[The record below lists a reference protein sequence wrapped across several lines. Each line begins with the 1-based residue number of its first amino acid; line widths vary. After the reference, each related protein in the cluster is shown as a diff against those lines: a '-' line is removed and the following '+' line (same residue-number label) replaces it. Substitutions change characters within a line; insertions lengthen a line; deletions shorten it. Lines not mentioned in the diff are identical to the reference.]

1 MPHSPKFWDKI
12 ARKYAR
18 QPIADEAAYR
28 TKLEITRE
36 YFRPDSKVLELGCG
50 TGSTAILHAPHVAH
64 IHAVDISSNM
74 LEIAEDK
81 ARGEGIKNITFE
93 QADVAAFRA
102 PDETYDAV
110 LALSLLHLLEDKEA
124 VMANIRRMLK
134 PGGVFVS
141 STVCL
146 GDRMSFWRLIMPVG
160 QWLGFFPLVKALK
173 AADLERSISRA
184 GFKIV
189 HQWLPESK
197 SAFKSAFIVARKD
210 GPAS

>member
-1 MPHSPKFWDKI
+1 MPHSPKFWDKV
-12 ARKYAR
+12 ARKYSK
-18 QPIADEAAYR
+18 QPIADEAAYQ

-64 IHAVDISSNM
+64 IHAVDISANM
-74 LEIAEDK
+74 LEIADEK
-81 ARGEGIKNITFE
+81 ARAEGIKNITFE
-93 QADVAAFRA
+93 QADVASFNA

-110 LALSLLHLLEDKEA
+110 LTLSLLHLLQDKEEA
-124 VMANIRRMLK
+124 MANIRRMLK

-146 GDRMSFWRLIMPVG
+146 GEKMSFWRLILPIG
-160 QWLGFFPLVKALK
+160 QWLGFFPLVKAFK
-173 AADLERSISRA
+173 VSELERSITDS

-189 HQWLPESK
+189 HQWQPK
-197 SAFKSAFIVARKD
+197 SGNSPFKTAFVVARK
-210 GPAS
+210 